1 MPPSFSTNPVVVF
14 FSAIVICTQATSAL
28 TFLPVVFPFAD
39 LHPTAGA
46 HYTAEVLHLLGP
58 TPPDETDLSMTNV
71 SSHAFCLPGS
81 ILFPP

>member
-1 MPPSFSTNPVVVF
+1 MHTGYKCLNIPSNHVYISRNIIFDE
-14 FSAIVICTQATSAL
+14 
-28 TFLPVVFPFAD
+28 VVFPFAD

-46 HYTAEVLHLLGP
+46 HYTAKVLHLLGP

>member
-1 MPPSFSTNPVVVF
+1 MHTGYKCLDIPSGHVYISRNIIFDE
-14 FSAIVICTQATSAL
+14 
-28 TFLPVVFPFAD
+28 VVFPFAD